1 MSVLEE
7 KSGFDHVELERK
19 EELVLANQAEE
30 KEHQE
35 TIWMIVKRNPLILLI
50 IAYANLGS
58 FMFGFDNLALSIA
71 LSMPSFG

>member
-7 KSGFDHVELERK
+7 KAGAHHVELERK

-30 KEHQE
+30 QEHQE
-35 TIWMIVKRNPLILLI
+35 TIWAIVKKNPLILLI

-58 FMFGFDNLALSIA
+58 FMYGFDNLALSIA